1 MRSKVMATF
10 GLVAL
15 LAGYTALTP
24 SETRI
29 PTDQEINASMIASG
43 EMSTISG
50 PVYDTEWLVP
60 SLRSWLAP
68 RVVEAQTGDF
78 RGFQKTFT
86 AQTAVGATASSGLMR
101 GVPVAHTAEL
111 IVTGTPTTCT
121 YRLQGSRD
129 GVTWFNISAA
139 DITCTATTV
148 AFENGKPA
156 VTVRGNLLTL
166 TGGTS
171 PTITL
176 KYIGK

>member
-1 MRSKVMATF
+1 MPRKLALTL
-10 GLVAL
+10 GLVGLLVGYAL
-15 LAGYTALTP
+15 GTP
-24 SETRI
+24 S
-29 PTDQEINASMIASG
+29 PTTYTDRQLD
-43 EMSTISG
+43 
-50 PVYDTEWLVP
+50 PVVHAPLLDFAWLRP
-60 SLRSWLAP
+60 P
-68 RVVEAQTGDF
+68 TVEAQAGDF
-78 RGFQKTFT
+78 RGFQKTFAT
-86 AQTAVGATASSGLMR
+86 QSGTGATATSGLMR

-111 IVTGTPTTCT
+111 IVTGGPAACT

-166 TGGTS
+166 SGGTT
-171 PTITL
+171 PTVTL